1 MNAPRTWPNS
11 SLSKTPSETPPELT
25 ITIGRDARLDTACSA
40 RATTPL
46 PVPFS
51 PRIRTLASDGP
62 TREMTCS
69 TACIAGDSAISLGM
83 PSPRSSEFSASRRW
97 PLRSA
102 WLSSICVR
110 MIASSRALSHGF
122 WMKSRAPRRIAST
135 ATSTLPQAVIT
146 TTGSVG
152 SMPWMRDSRFEPSS
166 PDVVSRA

>member
-1 MNAPRTWPNS
+1 MT
-11 SLSKTPSETPPELT
+11 T
-25 ITIGRDARLDTACSA
+25 TIGRDARLDTLCSA
-40 RATTPL
+40 LATTPL

-51 PRIRTLASDGP
+51 PRMSTLASDGP
-62 TREMTCS
+62 TLAITCS
-69 TACIAGDSAISLGM
+69 TFCMADDSATRFGM
-83 PSPRSSEFSASRRW
+83 PSLRSSEFSASSRW

-110 MIASSRALSHGF
+110 MIDSSRALSQGF

-135 ATSTLPQAVIT
+135 ATSTLPHAVIT

-152 SMPWMRDSRFEPSS
+152 SRPWMRESRLSPSS